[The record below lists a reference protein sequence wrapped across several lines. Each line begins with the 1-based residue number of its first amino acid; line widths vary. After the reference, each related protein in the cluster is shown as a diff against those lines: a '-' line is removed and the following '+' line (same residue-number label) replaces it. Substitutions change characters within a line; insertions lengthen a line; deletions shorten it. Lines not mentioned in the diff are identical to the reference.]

1 MDDTESP
8 PSKRAKTSSP
18 EPEDSTSLHSTLVE
32 LSSSMKALASNQE
45 KLLADNA
52 RLNTAVNA
60 LTKQVRELK
69 NGLSTANQM
78 LASIHKGQKR
88 LNRVFHDPCEH
99 IEGGEAQEMT
109 GAVPSIPPLNAN
121 GEGHPPPATAYET
134 TAVEQTPV
142 KSERSSMGSDNNLYL
157 VDLLIKLRDYGC
169 INVDNISKSA
179 YPREIVKHTGNTS
192 YVRYCLELIEFVA
205 STNDGL
211 SDCIRTLA
219 DDTVPNAEVIQN
231 VAEILVNAC
240 AEKIEEFDNKKVRKK
255 TAIGFGSRIRDYKKR
270 IVLAQEE
277 MHPGESFSVENV
289 ELMEREE
296 LDELMRVK
304 QEGGEEETDV

>member
-1 MDDTESP
+1 
-8 PSKRAKTSSP
+8 
-18 EPEDSTSLHSTLVE
+18 
-32 LSSSMKALASNQE
+32 
-45 KLLADNA
+45 
-52 RLNTAVNA
+52 
-60 LTKQVRELK
+60 
-69 NGLSTANQM
+69 M

-99 IEGGEAQEMT
+99 NEGGEAQEMT
-109 GAVPSIPPLNAN
+109 DAVPSVPPLNGN
-121 GEGHPPPATAYET
+121 GERHPPPATAAYET
-134 TAVEQTPV
+134 TAMEQTPI

-219 DDTVPNAEVIQN
+219 DDTVHNAEVIQN

-296 LDELMRVK
+296 LDELVRVK